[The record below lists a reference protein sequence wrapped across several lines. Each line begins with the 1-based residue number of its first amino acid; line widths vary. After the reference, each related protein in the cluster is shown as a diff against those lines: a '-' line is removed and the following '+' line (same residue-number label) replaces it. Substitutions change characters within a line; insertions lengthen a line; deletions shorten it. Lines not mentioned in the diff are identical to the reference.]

1 MYDISDTD
9 PADILGDDVV
19 DIYDD
24 EPEQQR
30 HFSAEEL
37 AKMVDPEEVEEFRMR
52 RMMEEMMQQQEQLL
66 LQGGES
72 PEAEGEDGVGGQH
85 QDTEGA
91 AAAAGGLGGGED
103 IRSDPE
109 SEWDLHRSVTS

>member
-19 DIYDD
+19 DIYDE
-24 EPEQQR
+24 EPQQQR

-66 LQGGES
+66 MQGGES
-72 PEAEGEDGVGGQH
+72 PDDAEGEDGAGGTC

-91 AAAAGGLGGGED
+91 AAEGGLGGED

-109 SEWDLHRSVTS
+109 SEWDLHQSVMS